1 MIYIYN
7 LIDISEYSWIYDLS
21 NMMIQWDFNGDI
33 LFYNYITNK
42 YKLIPSLVQKK
53 LKPWWM

>member
-42 YKLIPSLVQKK
+42 YKLIPSLVQKN
-53 LKPWWM
+53 